1 MFFSF
6 GIVYFFFFFFKQK
19 TAYEMRI
26 SDWSSDVCSSDLP
39 AQCRLRILLRGQ
51 HLDEERAGLRVLAQ
65 RLVDVLQVA
74 RDRAQG
80 FGMDIEVVLLS
91 DLEDAQHLHRVR
103 RESLRPRHGK
113 AIALEAEALDLAPP
127 PQGRQTKARAPV
139 VIGLDDRAEEAGE
152 IPAFL
157 GNQELTLHATAL
169 RQPKNG

>member
-1 MFFSF
+1 MLVVFLM
-6 GIVYFFFFFFKQK
+6 
-19 TAYEMRI
+19 MRRPPR
-26 SDWSSDVCSSDLP
+26 STRTDTLFPYATLFRS
-39 AQCRLRILLRGQ
+39 
-51 HLDEERAGLRVLAQ
+51 ERAGLRVLAQ

-139 VIGLDDRAEEAGE
+139 VIGLDDRAEDACE
-152 IPAFL
+152 IADFL
-157 GNQELTLHATAL
+157 GNQ
-169 RQPKNG
+169 